1 MTERRSPLDDVDRL
15 IVGELQRDGRMP
27 YSRLGPAVGLSEA
40 AARQRVQR
48 LLDRGVMQVVAVTD
62 PLQLGSR
69 VMAMVAV
76 RTTGDMRRVAD
87 ELSALDESI
96 YVVATA
102 GSFDL
107 LAEVVCD
114 DHEHLLRVLSDK
126 VRTIEGVAS
135 TESFIYLDVRKHVF
149 SYGVE

>member
-62 PLQLGSR
+62 PLELGSR
-69 VMAMVAV
+69 VMAMVGV

-87 ELSALDESI
+87 ELSALDEAI
-96 YVVATA
+96 YVVATS

-107 LAEVVCD
+107 IAEVVCA
-114 DHEHLLRVLSDK
+114 DHEHLLDVLNDK